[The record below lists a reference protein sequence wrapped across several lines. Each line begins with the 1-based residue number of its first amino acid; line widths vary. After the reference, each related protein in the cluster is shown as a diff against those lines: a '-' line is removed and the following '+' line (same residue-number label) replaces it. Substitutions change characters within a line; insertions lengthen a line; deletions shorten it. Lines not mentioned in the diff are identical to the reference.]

1 MPDLTDTIPER
12 HPLKNKPLI
21 EAMLELRWDLVETP
35 RPMSAADP
43 GFRIFMGRYYDRMR
57 SRYPHVEDLPTS
69 ELPEGIVPHVARHQ
83 FWTGKSTWPV
93 TQIGPGI
100 LTVNETDGYL
110 WDTFRPRLVDAFK
123 ALTDAYPSEIS
134 PLRLNQIVLRYI
146 DSVQFDPDVSD
157 VPMLAFLRGVLHT
170 NITVN
175 PLVFSDPR
183 DAESPLGLNLSLT
196 YRTQKPKGLVMLT
209 LGNGTKGETPS
220 IIWET
225 KVASTGGDVPTSLPE
240 FEAWLDE
247 AHTVS
252 DQWFFA
258 LIRGQLLE
266 SFEDHSDAEQK
277 QPNSD
282 TRLQAQ

>member
-21 EAMLELRWDLVETP
+21 EAMLEVRWDLVEGP
-35 RPMSAADP
+35 RPVSTIDP
-43 GFRIFMGRYYDRMR
+43 GFRIFMGRYYDRVR
-57 SRYPHVEDLPTS
+57 NQYPHVEDLPTS
-69 ELPEGIVPHVARHQ
+69 ELPERIVPHVARHQ
-83 FWTGKSTWPV
+83 FWTGKGTWPV

-110 WDTFRPRLVDAFK
+110 WDTFRPRLVSAFK
-123 ALTDAYPSEIS
+123 ALVESYPGEIS

-146 DSVQFDPDVSD
+146 DSVRFDPELSA
-157 VPMLAFLRGVLHT
+157 VPMLAFLQRFLHT
-170 NITVN
+170 SISVD
-175 PLVFSDPR
+175 PLVFSDPKE
-183 DAESPLGLNLSLT
+183 AESPLGLILSLT
-196 YRTQKPKGLVMLT
+196 YRTLRPKGVVMLT
-209 LGNGTKGETPS
+209 LGNGTRGETQS

-225 KVASTGGDVPTSLPE
+225 KVMSTGSDVPTGLPE
-240 FEAWLDE
+240 FETWLDE

-266 SFEDHSDAEQK
+266 SFEDHPDAEQ
-277 QPNSD
+277 
-282 TRLQAQ
+282 